1 MPSAPEIVTRSELAC
16 PPPQISSRSRHC
28 PHFESELRH
37 PHSSIIPTKWDASLR
52 VGSEARL
59 PLPRPP
65 PPSTIDLPPPR
76 CHTRAYH
83 RQAGDDGR
91 MQYATRPFMDTSL
104 HSDET
109 AMVRVVASAPRPS
122 TRPRALHECSRE
134 DPPRAQPASSPPPVI
149 EISSLP
155 ALRHL
160 RAQPRMF
167 AMACEATLATAPSEA
182 LGM

>member
-1 MPSAPEIVTRSELAC
+1 MPHYE
-16 PPPQISSRSRHC
+16 
-28 PHFESELRH
+28 
-37 PHSSIIPTKWDASLR
+37 WDAPNRER
-52 VGSEARL
+52 VIERMKELWVVVLAA
-59 PLPRPP
+59 
-65 PPSTIDLPPPR
+65 PSSAASVDDRCPPPR

-83 RQAGDDGR
+83 RQASDGR
-91 MQYATRPFMDTSL
+91 MQYATLPYMDTSM

-109 AMVRVVASAPRPS
+109 AMFSVVASAPRPS